1 VRRLLSMI
9 MLALAAVTLIPA
21 AGALAA
27 LKPPTRPSLQRFGVR
42 LVDVPVS
49 ETGNP
54 RAVRYIIDY
63 LPAGTVIHRRILI
76 LNTGTRNAHFTVY
89 PDAALISHGLFTG
102 DAGATRNELTS
113 WISVQH
119 PALTLGQDASVMDMI
134 TIKVP
139 REATRGERYAVIW
152 VQQVA
157 HAQAANGLGITEVGR
172 VGIRIYLAVG
182 HGGAP
187 PTTFA
192 ITSITGHQ
200 SASGQSLILA
210 HVHNTGGRAV
220 DLNGTA
226 SLTGGSGGI
235 SAGSFPAQQIIT
247 LAPGQ
252 SGNVTF
258 ALDKHLSVGLWTAKV
273 ALVSGFTRST
283 ASAAIEFSAAAAA
296 PQRTG
301 LPVTLWLAALVL
313 AAALA
318 LALVAVFVARHSQR
332 ARREPA

>member
-1 VRRLLSMI
+1 MALPRPLL
-9 MLALAAVTLIPA
+9 LA
-21 AGALAA
+21 
-27 LKPPTRPSLQRFGVR
+27 RSLHEV
-42 LVDVPVS
+42 
-49 ETGNP
+49 
-54 RAVRYIIDY
+54 
-63 LPAGTVIHRRILI
+63 
-76 LNTGTRNAHFTVY
+76 
-89 PDAALISHGLFTG
+89 
-102 DAGATRNELTS
+102 
-113 WISVQH
+113 H
-119 PALTLGQDASVMDMI
+119 PI
-134 TIKVP
+134 
-139 REATRGERYAVIW
+139 
-152 VQQVA
+152 
-157 HAQAANGLGITEVGR
+157 
-172 VGIRIYLAVG
+172 
-182 HGGAP
+182 
-187 PTTFA
+187 FA

-283 ASAAIEFSAAAAA
+283 ASAAIEFSAAAA
-296 PQRTG
+296 QRTG

>member
-1 VRRLLSMI
+1 MRRLLSLI
-9 MLALAAVTLIPA
+9 MLALAAGTLIPA

-42 LVDVPVS
+42 LVDIPVS
-49 ETGNP
+49 ETDNP
-54 RAVRYIIDY
+54 RARRYIIDY
-63 LPAGTVIHRRILI
+63 LPDGTVIHRRILV
-76 LNTGTRNAHFTVY
+76 LNTGMRNAHFTVY
-89 PDAALISHGLFTG
+89 PDAAVISHGLFTG
-102 DAGATRNELTS
+102 DAGATPNELTS

-139 REATRGERYAVIW
+139 RGATRGERYGVIW
-152 VQQVA
+152 VQQVT
-157 HAQAANGLGITEVGR
+157 HVQAANGLGITEVGR

-182 HGGAP
+182 RGGAP

-200 SASGQSLILA
+200 SARGQAFVLA
-210 HVHNTGGRAV
+210 RVHNTGGRAV

-226 SLTGGSGGI
+226 SLTGGPGNI
-235 SAGSFPAQQIIT
+235 SAGSFPAQQIVT

-252 SGNVTF
+252 SGNMTF
-258 ALDKHLSVGLWTAKV
+258 APDEHLSAGIWTAKV
-273 ALVSGFTRST
+273 ALASGLTTST
-283 ASAAIEFSAAAAA
+283 ASAAIEFSAPAA
-296 PQRTG
+296 PRTG
-301 LPVTLWLAALVL
+301 LPVMLWLAALVL

-318 LALVAVFVARHSQR
+318 LAAVAAAVARHAQR
-332 ARREPA
+332 SRREPA